1 MSETDILEILLRG
14 AAMGM
19 TLLIAVA
26 FFRLCGRSQAARF
39 GALFALSAAVYI
51 PLASPLIADSL
62 GLAALPLGY
71 FANLEVVFFWWF
83 ALALFCDDFRW
94 KSWRLAPFVLV
105 AAFLA
110 LERVA
115 GLPPD
120 MRVAAGLGCRTIALI
135 LMIHVLIIALKDWGD
150 DLVEPRRKF
159 RVLASTV
166 IALVS
171 GVTVTLEMWVVFAPK
186 PDGLHM
192 LQAVA
197 FFVTAAGVGGWL
209 LLARRHLLPTE
220 SRRPAVVSV
229 QTGARPGVAPEDRA
243 LLDRLI
249 AFMEAGGFAESGLTV
264 RNLAER
270 LNTQEHRLRAV
281 INQGLGYRN
290 FAAFLNRYR
299 VDAAKA
305 ALSDPGQ
312 ARRQVLQIALD
323 LGYGSIA
330 PFNRAFRDATGETP
344 TGYRKAAL
352 ADGTALA
359 PPASSQAPAH

>member
-19 TLLIAVA
+19 TLLVAVA
-26 FFRLCGRSQAARF
+26 FFRLCDRSQAARF
-39 GALFALSAAVYI
+39 GALFAVSAAVYI
-51 PLASPLIADSL
+51 PLSSPLIADSL
-62 GLAALPLGY
+62 GLAALPLGF
-71 FANLEVVFFWWF
+71 FADLEVVFFWWF

-94 KSWRLAPFVLV
+94 KSWRLAPFILIAV
-105 AAFLA
+105 FLA
-110 LERVA
+110 LERSA
-115 GLPPD
+115 LPPD
-120 MRVAAGLGCRTIALI
+120 LRVAVGLGCRALALI

-166 IALVS
+166 IALVT
-171 GVTVTLEMWVVFAPK
+171 GITVTLEMWVAFAPK
-186 PDGLHM
+186 PGGLHM
-192 LQAVA
+192 LQAMA
-197 FFVTAAGVGGWL
+197 FFVTAFGVGGWL
-209 LLARRHLLPTE
+209 LLARRHLLPVE
-220 SRRPAVVSV
+220 GRRMAVVSV
-229 QTGARPGVAPEDRA
+229 QTGARHGVAPEDRA

-249 AFMEAGGFAESGLTV
+249 AFMEAGGFAETGLTV
-264 RNLAER
+264 RSLADK

-299 VDAAKA
+299 VDAAKE
-305 ALSDPGQ
+305 ALADPGQ

-352 ADGTALA
+352 ADGAA
-359 PPASSQAPAH
+359 SPPRPSSQAPAH